1 MEGLQIITL
10 ANVHDTILKFISEND
25 VKIEEYEHMKE
36 CILRMIREKYIF
48 NMGRDRLR
56 DAMEDLTYILNPDD
70 ELNKD
75 RVNKGLEYEYSDDE
89 ISDDEEDVDDM
100 DMMSF
105 LKTMGQMRGGMPPR
119 NVQSPMDESEP
130 EDPVVE
136 SEPEEPVV
144 EPVSEDPVV
153 EPVSEE
159 PVVEPVSEDPVVE
172 PVSED
177 PVVEP
182 VSEDPVVEPEKTGGA
197 E

>member
-1 MEGLQIITL
+1 MEGLRIITL
-10 ANVHDTILKFISEND
+10 ANVHHTILKFISEND
-25 VKIEEYEHMKE
+25 AKIEEYEHMKE

-89 ISDDEEDVDDM
+89 ISDDDEEVDDM

-105 LKTMGQMRGGMPPR
+105 LKTMGQMRGGMPPGA
-119 NVQSPMDESEP
+119 VQSPTDES
-130 EDPVVE
+130 V
-136 SEPEEPVV
+136 SEEPAV
-144 EPVSEDPVV
+144 E
-153 EPVSEE
+153 SEE
-159 PVVEPVSEDPVVE
+159 PVVESEEPVVE
-172 PVSED
+172 SEE
-177 PVVEP
+177 PVVESVP
-182 VSEDPVVEPEKTGGA
+182 DEPVVELEKPGGA